1 MGNLLK
7 FKTKIGL
14 QFYKYRQKYL
24 KKPGVKLKIRK
35 TWKYK
40 KGVADSH
47 LFPPGNTI
55 WTAIKDDWAYL

>member
-14 QFYKYRQKYL
+14 QFYKYRQKHL

-35 TWKYK
+35 
-40 KGVADSH
+40 A
-47 LFPPGNTI
+47 
-55 WTAIKDDWAYL
+55 